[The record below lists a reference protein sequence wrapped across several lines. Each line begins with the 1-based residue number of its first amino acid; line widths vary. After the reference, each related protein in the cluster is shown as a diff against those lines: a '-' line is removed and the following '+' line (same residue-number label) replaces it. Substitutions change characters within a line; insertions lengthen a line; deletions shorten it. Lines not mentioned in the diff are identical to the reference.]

1 MNGGAA
7 VNGDG
12 AAEHVAGST
21 EPAARR
27 RVLDVLAGSRHPLDA
42 KAVADKLGVH
52 VTTARFHLDQLEA
65 AGLVQRRTARENR
78 PGRPRLVYVLSAT
91 LRAADAREQLIEVL
105 ANALGGPLAADTQPR
120 RRGRA
125 AAVAA
130 GERWADAV
138 ERRASAPEAETRARA
153 AANSSTAHTAEV
165 HDPVED
171 LVDVLDSLGFA
182 PEAVGDEILMHEC
195 PFRAAARERPDVV
208 CAVHQGL
215 VERMLASVPADGRLK
230 SRRTVGS
237 GPVAVPRTATLL
249 PFVQPDL
256 CVVQLGRSA

>member
-1 MNGGAA
+1 MS
-7 VNGDG
+7 GDRV
-12 AAEHVAGST
+12 AEHLAGST

-27 RVLDVLAGSRHPLDA
+27 RVLDVLVGSRHSLDA
-42 KAVADKLGVH
+42 KAVAGELGVH
-52 VTTARFHLDQLEA
+52 ITTARFHLDQLEA

-78 PGRPRLVYVLSAT
+78 PGRPRVVYALSAS

-105 ANALGGPLAADTQPR
+105 ANALGDPVPAGGPPR

-125 AAVAA
+125 AALAA
-130 GERWADAV
+130 GERWADVMEQREHADSGPA
-138 ERRASAPEAETRARA
+138 ASAEAGGA
-153 AANSSTAHTAEV
+153 
-165 HDPVED
+165 DPVHD

-215 VERMLASVPADGRLK
+215 VERMLASTPANGARMLASAADDTTQVPA
-230 SRRTVGS
+230 S
-237 GPVAVPRTATLL
+237 VPRTATLL

-256 CVVQLGRSA
+256 CVVRLGRSA

>member
-1 MNGGAA
+1 MT
-7 VNGDG
+7 GDS
-12 AAEHVAGST
+12 AAELVAGST

-27 RVLDVLAGSRHPLDA
+27 RVLDVLARSRHPLDA
-42 KAVADKLGVH
+42 KAIADTLGVH
-52 VTTARFHLDQLEA
+52 ITTARFHLDQLET

-78 PGRPRLVYVLSAT
+78 PGRPRVVYALSAS

-105 ANALGGPLAADTQPR
+105 ANALGDPAPAVGHPR
-120 RRGRA
+120 RRGSS

-130 GERWADAV
+130 GERWADAM
-138 ERRASAPEAETRARA
+138 EQRARASAASGGSV
-153 AANSSTAHTAEV
+153 ANGESGGKGRGGMHGDSV
-165 HDPVED
+165 DD

-182 PEAVGDEILMHEC
+182 PEAVGGDILMHEC

-215 VERMLASVPADGRLK
+215 VERMLAAGSAEGE
-230 SRRTVGS
+230 RRSDPGVIT
-237 GPVAVPRTATLL
+237 APRTATLL

-256 CVVQLGRSA
+256 CVVRLGRSA

>member
-1 MNGGAA
+1 MSS
-7 VNGDG
+7 DR
-12 AAEHVAGST
+12 AAEHLAGST

-27 RVLDVLAGSRHPLDA
+27 RVLDVLAGSRHALDA
-42 KAVADKLGVH
+42 KAVADELGVH
-52 VTTARFHLDQLEA
+52 ITTARFHLDQLES

-78 PGRPRLVYVLSAT
+78 PGRPRVVYALSAS

-105 ANALGGPLAADTQPR
+105 ANALGDPVSADGHPR

-130 GERWADAV
+130 GERWADAM
-138 ERRASAPEAETRARA
+138 EQREHADSGPAASVGPGGG
-153 AANSSTAHTAEV
+153 
-165 HDPVED
+165 DPVHD

-182 PEAVGDEILMHEC
+182 PEATGDEILMHEC

-215 VERMLASVPADGRLK
+215 VERMLASTPANGARMLASAADDTTDVPA
-230 SRRTVGS
+230 S
-237 GPVAVPRTATLL
+237 AQRTATLL

-256 CVVQLGRSA
+256 CVVRLGRSA